1 MIQSMTA
8 YARIEHKAQWG
19 TASWEI
25 RSVNQRYLEFPPLM
39 IDTDRREGM
48 IYQQSIAILF
58 LTIHLRKR

>member
-25 RSVNQRYLEFPPLM
+25 RSVNQRYLE
-39 IDTDRREGM
+39 T
-48 IYQQSIAILF
+48 Y
-58 LTIHLRKR
+58 LRLPEQFRSFEP